1 MDHEKRDAFVAEF
14 RTLVENIS
22 GSSSMLPY
30 NLAGG
35 FQAEAVYTCAIVP
48 LLHIV
53 FEQGERI
60 DRLEDQVI
68 GLLGG

>member
-1 MDHEKRDAFVAEF
+1 MDCEKRDEFVREF
-14 RTLVENIS
+14 RNQVDRLTISIEHHPLPLEN
-22 GSSSMLPY
+22 LY
-30 NLAGG
+30 A
-35 FQAEAVYTCAIVP
+35 CAIVP

-60 DRLEDQVI
+60 ERLEDQVI